1 VAKLFLFVSGGVLRM
16 AEIII
21 MMKDEVKRILVIGVL
36 VGEMIKPSQYLD
48 HPFEP

>member
-1 VAKLFLFVSGGVLRM
+1 VAESFLFILGGVLRM
-16 AEIII
+16 SEIII
-21 MMKDEVKRILVIGVL
+21 MMKDEVKRILVIGLL